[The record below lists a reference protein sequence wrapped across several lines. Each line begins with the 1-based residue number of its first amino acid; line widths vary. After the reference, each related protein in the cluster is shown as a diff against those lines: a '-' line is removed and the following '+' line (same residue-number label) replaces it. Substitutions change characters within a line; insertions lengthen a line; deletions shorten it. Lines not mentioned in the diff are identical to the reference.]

1 MQSNKNKKQN
11 TNMKL
16 LLITLS
22 LMVFSINAQEVP
34 LYETI
39 QHNVP
44 KVGEKREVYLGDRML
59 IQQEGEYRECIIPKI
74 TLEGRLLSFV
84 ATIKKNKPICKEDA
98 DAEMYAF
105 TYKAVNPCEGCS
117 QDYAKLIEK
126 KGKYEIRM
134 CNSTGRSCPRQF
146 RFKDIDKDKIEIDE
160 KYFLYDENTFQQSI
174 EYAGRDEDNLKFTYS
189 EFTDGFARQAFTR
202 EFQIDYAKGDVAA
215 YKGAIIKIH
224 DATNVNIVY
233 EVIRNFQ
240 Q

>member
-1 MQSNKNKKQN
+1 MQTDNSKKQD
-11 TNMKL
+11 TYMKL
-16 LLITLS
+16 LLVTLF

-39 QHNVP
+39 HHNVP
-44 KVGEKREVYLGDRML
+44 KIGEKSEVYLGDRML

-74 TLEGRLLSFV
+74 TLEGKMMHFV
-84 ATIKKNKPICKEDA
+84 GEIKKNKPICKKDA

-105 TYKAVNPCEGCS
+105 TYRAINPCEGCS
-117 QDYAKLIEK
+117 QEYAKLIEK
-126 KGKYEIRM
+126 KGKYEIRI
-134 CNSTGRSCPRQF
+134 CGNTGSCPRKF
-146 RFKDIDKDKIEIDE
+146 RFKDIEKEKIEIDE
-160 KYFLYDENTFQQSI
+160 KYFIYDENTFQQSI
-174 EYAGRDEDNLKFTYS
+174 EYAGRDDDNLKFTYS

-202 EFQIDYAKGDVAA
+202 EFQVDYSKGDVAA